1 MHVFERGMH
10 HSSVR
15 IAKERL
21 KSLLVSDR
29 VQCQPDTYELLCGEL
44 YHTIGKYMKITEDNF
59 KVEITRSQIRINLT
73 GKKTKPYHLKDVK
86 FGLVISVIAI
96 SIIGVMVIGSAKQAV
111 QGRQIIGLVAGVILM
126 IILSMIDY
134 VWLLNFYWILYG
146 INIIALVC
154 VKLFGTNVNGAQR
167 WIDIGVTNFQPS
179 ELSKILVVVFF
190 AKFLMNHEDDLN
202 SAATILKAVGL
213 IAPTLILIVLQPD
226 LSTTLSIA
234 LVFCAMM
241 YLAGLS
247 YRFIGTLIAILVPVT
262 IIFISIVVQ
271 PNQPFLHD
279 YQQKRILAWLE
290 PQKYASD
297 EAYQQ
302 NNAIMAIG
310 SGQLTGK
317 GLNNNTT
324 TSVKNGNFISEPQT
338 DFIFAIVGEELGFV
352 GCCIVIGLLL
362 LIVVQCI
369 LIGLRAQDLAG
380 RIICCGVAAQIGF
393 QSFINIGVATGILP
407 NTGIPLP
414 FVSYGL
420 TSLISLYMGIGIVL
434 NIGLQPKKYQ

>member
-1 MHVFERGMH
+1 M
-10 HSSVR
+10 
-15 IAKERL
+15 RL
-21 KSLLVSDR
+21 
-29 VQCQPDTYELLCGEL
+29 P
-44 YHTIGKYMKITEDNF
+44 
-59 KVEITRSQIRINLT
+59 
-73 GKKTKPYHLKDVK
+73 KKTKPYHLKDVK

-179 ELSKILVVVFF
+179 ELSKILVVLFF
-190 AKFLMNHEDDLN
+190 AKFLMNHEDDLS

-369 LIGLRAQDLAG
+369 LIGLRAHDLAG

>member
-1 MHVFERGMH
+1 MRKI
-10 HSSVR
+10 VR
-15 IAKERL
+15 L
-21 KSLLVSDR
+21 
-29 VQCQPDTYELLCGEL
+29 P
-44 YHTIGKYMKITEDNF
+44 
-59 KVEITRSQIRINLT
+59 
-73 GKKTKPYHLKDVK
+73 KKTKPYHLKDVK

-179 ELSKILVVVFF
+179 ELSKILVVLFF

-202 SAATILKAVGL
+202 SAVTILKAVGL

>member
-1 MHVFERGMH
+1 M
-10 HSSVR
+10 
-15 IAKERL
+15 RL
-21 KSLLVSDR
+21 
-29 VQCQPDTYELLCGEL
+29 P
-44 YHTIGKYMKITEDNF
+44 
-59 KVEITRSQIRINLT
+59 
-73 GKKTKPYHLKDVK
+73 KKTKPYHLKDVK

-202 SAATILKAVGL
+202 SASTILKAVGL

>member
-1 MHVFERGMH
+1 M
-10 HSSVR
+10 
-15 IAKERL
+15 RL
-21 KSLLVSDR
+21 
-29 VQCQPDTYELLCGEL
+29 P
-44 YHTIGKYMKITEDNF
+44 
-59 KVEITRSQIRINLT
+59 
-73 GKKTKPYHLKDVK
+73 KKTKPYHLKDVK

-179 ELSKILVVVFF
+179 ELSKILVVLFF
-190 AKFLMNHEDDLN
+190 AKFLMNHEDDLS

-271 PNQPFLHD
+271 PHQPFLHD

>member
-1 MHVFERGMH
+1 M
-10 HSSVR
+10 
-15 IAKERL
+15 RL
-21 KSLLVSDR
+21 
-29 VQCQPDTYELLCGEL
+29 P
-44 YHTIGKYMKITEDNF
+44 
-59 KVEITRSQIRINLT
+59 
-73 GKKTKPYHLKDVK
+73 KKTKPYHLKDVK

-434 NIGLQPKKYQ
+434 NIGLQPKKYQKKELRK

>member
-1 MHVFERGMH
+1 M
-10 HSSVR
+10 
-15 IAKERL
+15 RL
-21 KSLLVSDR
+21 
-29 VQCQPDTYELLCGEL
+29 P
-44 YHTIGKYMKITEDNF
+44 
-59 KVEITRSQIRINLT
+59 
-73 GKKTKPYHLKDVK
+73 KKTKPYHLKDVK

-146 INIIALVC
+146 INIIAMVC

-190 AKFLMNHEDDLN
+190 AKFLMNHEDDLS

>member
-1 MHVFERGMH
+1 M
-10 HSSVR
+10 
-15 IAKERL
+15 RL
-21 KSLLVSDR
+21 
-29 VQCQPDTYELLCGEL
+29 P
-44 YHTIGKYMKITEDNF
+44 
-59 KVEITRSQIRINLT
+59 
-73 GKKTKPYHLKDVK
+73 KKTKPYHLKDVK

-190 AKFLMNHEDDLN
+190 AKFLMNHEDDLS

-262 IIFISIVVQ
+262 IIFSSIVVQ